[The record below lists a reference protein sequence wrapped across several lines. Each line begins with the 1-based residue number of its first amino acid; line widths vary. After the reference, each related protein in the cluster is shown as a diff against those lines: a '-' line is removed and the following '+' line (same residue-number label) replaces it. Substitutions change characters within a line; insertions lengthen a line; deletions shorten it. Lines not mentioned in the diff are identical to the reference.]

1 MALMLQHDDKFTR
14 YSVVTRLRCG
24 GISNDSPKF
33 TVESAPAGEI
43 IFEIDQHLA
52 K

>member
-1 MALMLQHDDKFTR
+1 MALMLNDKFTR

-43 IFEIDQHLA
+43 MFEIDQHLA